1 MRKILAVFAAVAL
14 VAASASLFAAEK
26 TITGEV
32 VDVACQ
38 LSKGAGGVGD
48 AHKACATS
56 CAKRGRTVGI
66 LASDA
71 VYEVAGD
78 YAANNNAKLIEFV
91 AMQVEAKGDVT
102 EKDGKKIIT
111 ITSIK
116 AK

>member
-1 MRKILAVFAAVAL
+1 MRKILVVLAAAAL
-14 VAASASLFAAEK
+14 VAAGASLFAAER

-48 AHKACATS
+48 AHKGCATS
-56 CAKRGRTVGI
+56 CAKKGRTVGI
-66 LASDA
+66 LTSDA

-91 AMQVEAKGDVT
+91 AMQVEAKGEVT
-102 EKDGKKIIT
+102 EKDGKKVIT
-111 ITSIK
+111 VTSIK
-116 AK
+116 AR